1 MIVLPLAGLA
11 LVLFSAFSRTYTI
24 ESLGSC
30 FFIDIVSWG
39 PFCFAVGSPMPEV
52 IVYGANV
59 LGLGLCVYGIWVGRQ
74 VQRAKA
80 QQQQGPQG

>member
-1 MIVLPLAGLA
+1 VLAIPLVGFL

-30 FFIDIVSWG
+30 FFIDWMSWG
-39 PFCFAVGSPMPEV
+39 PFCWAVGSPMPEI

-59 LGLGLCVYGIWVGRQ
+59 FGIGLCIYGAWLGKQMR
-74 VQRAKA
+74 RAKE
-80 QQQQGPQG
+80 QQQSQE